1 MNCIKLSY
9 VINTFI
15 IYFDY
20 VFVYLYLFRNLIT
33 HSLCVCVWADCHFV
47 SGESAYNEFHAGD

>member
-1 MNCIKLSY
+1 MIKWQSDVDYINLRY

-20 VFVYLYLFRNLIT
+20 VFVYLYFFRNVIT
-33 HSLCVCVWADCHFV
+33 HYLYVICI
-47 SGESAYNEFHAGD
+47 